1 MKVKHIIEILDSAP
15 VKNLSG
21 EQLKIV
27 HTHIRDCTSCES
39 AYEAAKVSSLVIK
52 ERAQVTVEPSPFF
65 QTRVMAA
72 WREGQ
77 AVENTPVLSRLW
89 KSAGAL
95 VSSMAVTTAALAA
108 LSFIVPAPA
117 NTSADDTATAAYS
130 AESVLLGQASDD
142 QMSYDQVLSTIY
154 VDGDEGK

>member
-1 MKVKHIIEILDSAP
+1 MKVEHIIEILDSASL
-15 VKNLSG
+15 KNLSE
-21 EQLKIV
+21 EQLKVVQI
-27 HTHIRDCTSCES
+27 HIRECMSCES
-39 AYEAAKVSSLVIK
+39 AYQAATISSRLVK
-52 ERAQVTVEPSPFF
+52 ERAQTTVEPSPFF

-72 WREGQ
+72 WRERQ
-77 AVENTPVLSRLW
+77 AIENTPVLSRLW

-108 LSFIVPAPA
+108 LSFVIPAPIS
-117 NTSADDTATAAYS
+117 TSADETTTAYS
-130 AESVLLGQASDD
+130 AESVLLGQTSDD

>member
-1 MKVKHIIEILDSAP
+1 MKVEHIIEILDSAP
-15 VKNLSG
+15 LKSLSA
-21 EQLKIV
+21 EQLKV
-27 HTHIRDCTSCES
+27 VQTHVRDCTSCKS
-39 AYEAAKVSSLVIK
+39 AYQAARVSNLVIK
-52 ERAQVTVEPSPFF
+52 ERAQATMEPSPFF

-72 WREGQ
+72 WRERQ
-77 AVENTPVLSRLW
+77 ATENTPVLSRLW

-108 LSFIVPAPA
+108 LNFIVPAPI
-117 NTSADDTATAAYS
+117 NTSADETATAYS
-130 AESVLLGQASDD
+130 AESVLLGQAADD

>member
-1 MKVKHIIEILDSAP
+1 MKVEHIIEILDSMSL
-15 VKNLSG
+15 KNLSA
-21 EQLKIV
+21 EQLEIV
-27 HTHIRDCTSCES
+27 QIHIRDCMSCES
-39 AYEAAKVSSLVIK
+39 AYQAAKVSSRLIK
-52 ERAQVTVEPSPFF
+52 ERAQTTVEPSPFF

-72 WREGQ
+72 WRERQ

-108 LSFIVPAPA
+108 LSFVIPAPIS
-117 NTSADDTATAAYS
+117 TSADETATAYS
-130 AESVLLGQASDD
+130 AESVLLGQTSDD
-142 QMSYDQVLSTIY
+142 QMSYDQVFSTIY

>member
-1 MKVKHIIEILDSAP
+1 MKVEHIIEILDSTSL
-15 VKNLSG
+15 KNLSP
-21 EQLKIV
+21 EQLEIV
-27 HTHIRDCTSCES
+27 QIHIRDCMSCES
-39 AYEAAKVSSLVIK
+39 AYQAAKVSSRLIK
-52 ERAQVTVEPSPFF
+52 ERAQTTVEPSPFF

-72 WREGQ
+72 WRERQ
-77 AVENTPVLSRLW
+77 AIENTPVLSRLW

-108 LSFIVPAPA
+108 LSFVIPAPIS
-117 NTSADDTATAAYS
+117 TSADETATAYS
-130 AESVLLGQASDD
+130 AESVLLGQTADD

>member
-1 MKVKHIIEILDSAP
+1 MKVEHIIEILDSTSL
-15 VKNLSG
+15 KNLSP
-21 EQLKIV
+21 EQLEIV
-27 HTHIRDCTSCES
+27 QIHIRDCMSCEN
-39 AYEAAKVSSLVIK
+39 AYEAAKVSSRLVK
-52 ERAQVTVEPSPFF
+52 ERAQTTVEPSPFF

-72 WREGQ
+72 WRERQ
-77 AVENTPVLSRLW
+77 AIENTPVLSRLW

-108 LSFIVPAPA
+108 LTFVIPAPIS
-117 NTSADDTATAAYS
+117 TSADETATAYS
-130 AESVLLGQASDD
+130 AESVLLGQTSDD

>member
-1 MKVKHIIEILDSAP
+1 MKVEHIIEILDSTSL
-15 VKNLSG
+15 KNLSA

-27 HTHIRDCTSCES
+27 EIHIRDCMSCEN
-39 AYEAAKVSSLVIK
+39 AYEAAKVSSRLIK
-52 ERAQVTVEPSPFF
+52 GRVQTTFEPSPFF

-72 WREGQ
+72 WRERQ
-77 AVENTPVLSRLW
+77 AIENTPVLSRLW

-108 LSFIVPAPA
+108 FSFVIPAPIS
-117 NTSADDTATAAYS
+117 TSADETATAYS
-130 AESVLLGQASDD
+130 AESVLLGQTSDD

>member
-1 MKVKHIIEILDSAP
+1 MKVEHIIEILDSTSL
-15 VKNLSG
+15 KNLSA

-27 HTHIRDCTSCES
+27 QIHIRDCMSCES
-39 AYEAAKVSSLVIK
+39 AYQAAKVSSRLIK
-52 ERAQVTVEPSPFF
+52 ERAHTNVEPSPFF

-72 WREGQ
+72 WRERQ
-77 AVENTPVLSRLW
+77 AIENTPVLSRLW

-108 LSFIVPAPA
+108 FSFVIPAPIS
-117 NTSADDTATAAYS
+117 TSADETASAYS
-130 AESVLLGQASDD
+130 AESVLLGQTSDD

>member
-1 MKVKHIIEILDSAP
+1 MKVEHIIEILDSAP
-15 VKNLSG
+15 LKSLSA

-27 HTHIRDCTSCES
+27 QTHVRDCTSCES
-39 AYEAAKVSSLVIK
+39 AYEAARVSSLVIK
-52 ERAQVTVEPSPFF
+52 ERAQNTMEPSPFF
-65 QTRVMAA
+65 QTKVMAA
-72 WREGQ
+72 WRERQ
-77 AVENTPVLSRLW
+77 ALENIPVLSRLW

-108 LSFIVPAPA
+108 LSFVIPAPIS
-117 NTSADDTATAAYS
+117 TSAEETATAYS
-130 AESVLLGQASDD
+130 AESVLLGQSSDD

>member
-1 MKVKHIIEILDSAP
+1 MKVEHIIEILDSTSL
-15 VKNLSG
+15 KNLSA
-21 EQLKIV
+21 EQLEIV
-27 HTHIRDCTSCES
+27 QIHIRDCMPCES
-39 AYEAAKVSSLVIK
+39 AYQAARVSSRLIK
-52 ERAQVTVEPSPFF
+52 ERAQTTVEPSPFF

-72 WREGQ
+72 WRERQ
-77 AVENTPVLSRLW
+77 AIENTPVLSRLW

-95 VSSMAVTTAALAA
+95 VSSMAVTTAAMAA
-108 LSFIVPAPA
+108 LSFIIPAPA

>member
-1 MKVKHIIEILDSAP
+1 MKVEHIIEILDSAP
-15 VKNLSG
+15 LKNLSA
-21 EQLKIV
+21 EQLQIV
-27 HTHIRDCTSCES
+27 QSHVQDCASCDS
-39 AYEAAKVSSLVIK
+39 AYQAARVSSLVIK
-52 ERAQVTVEPSPFF
+52 ERAQINVEPSPFF

-72 WREGQ
+72 WRERQ
-77 AVENTPVLSRLW
+77 AVENSPVLSRLW

-108 LSFIVPAPA
+108 LSFIVPAPVS
-117 NTSADDTATAAYS
+117 TSADETATAYS
-130 AESVLLGQASDD
+130 AESVLLGQAADE

>member
-1 MKVKHIIEILDSAP
+1 MKVEHIIEILDSTSL
-15 VKNLSG
+15 KNLSP
-21 EQLKIV
+21 EQLEIV
-27 HTHIRDCTSCES
+27 QIHIRDCMSCEN
-39 AYEAAKVSSLVIK
+39 AYQAAKVSSRLIK
-52 ERAQVTVEPSPFF
+52 ERAQTTVEPSPFF

-72 WREGQ
+72 WRERQ
-77 AVENTPVLSRLW
+77 AIENTPVLSRLW

-108 LSFIVPAPA
+108 LSFVIPAPIS
-117 NTSADDTATAAYS
+117 TSADETATPYS
-130 AESVLLGQASDD
+130 AESVLLGQTSDD

>member
-1 MKVKHIIEILDSAP
+1 MKVEHIIEILDSTSL
-15 VKNLSG
+15 KNLSA

-27 HTHIRDCTSCES
+27 QIHIRDCTSCES
-39 AYEAAKVSSLVIK
+39 AYQAAKVSSRLIK
-52 ERAQVTVEPSPFF
+52 ERAQTTVEPSPFF

-72 WREGQ
+72 WRERQ

-108 LSFIVPAPA
+108 LSFVIPAPIS
-117 NTSADDTATAAYS
+117 TSADETATAYS
-130 AESVLLGQASDD
+130 AESVLLGQSADD

>member
-1 MKVKHIIEILDSAP
+1 A
-15 VKNLSG
+15 
-21 EQLKIV
+21 EQLEIV
-27 HTHIRDCTSCES
+27 QIHIRDCMSCES
-39 AYEAAKVSSLVIK
+39 AYQAVKVSSRLIN
-52 ERAQVTVEPSPFF
+52 ERAQTTVEPSPFF

-72 WREGQ
+72 WRERQ

-130 AESVLLGQASDD
+130 AESVLLGQAS
-142 QMSYDQVLSTIY
+142 
-154 VDGDEGK
+154 

>member
-1 MKVKHIIEILDSAP
+1 MKVEHIIEILDSTSL
-15 VKNLSG
+15 KNLSQ
-21 EQLKIV
+21 EQLEIV
-27 HTHIRDCTSCES
+27 QIHIRDCMSCEN
-39 AYEAAKVSSLVIK
+39 AYQAAKVSSRLIK
-52 ERAQVTVEPSPFF
+52 ERAQATVEPSPFF

-72 WREGQ
+72 WRERQ
-77 AVENTPVLSRLW
+77 AIENTPVWSRFW

-108 LSFIVPAPA
+108 LSFVIPAPIS
-117 NTSADDTATAAYS
+117 TSADETATAYS
-130 AESVLLGQASDD
+130 AESVLLGQTSDD

>member
-1 MKVKHIIEILDSAP
+1 MKVEHIIEILDSTSL
-15 VKNLSG
+15 KNLSP
-21 EQLKIV
+21 EQLEIV
-27 HTHIRDCTSCES
+27 QIHIRDCMSCES
-39 AYEAAKVSSLVIK
+39 AYQAAKVSSRLIK
-52 ERAQVTVEPSPFF
+52 ERAQTTVEPSPFF

-72 WREGQ
+72 WRERQ
-77 AVENTPVLSRLW
+77 AIENTPVLSRLW

-108 LSFIVPAPA
+108 LSFVIPAPIS
-117 NTSADDTATAAYS
+117 TSADETATAYS
-130 AESVLLGQASDD
+130 AESVLLGQTSDD

>member
-1 MKVKHIIEILDSAP
+1 MKVEHIIEILDSTSL
-15 VKNLSG
+15 KNLSA

-27 HTHIRDCTSCES
+27 QIHSRDCMSCER
-39 AYEAAKVSSLVIK
+39 AYEAAKVSSRLIN
-52 ERAQVTVEPSPFF
+52 ERAQTIVEPSPFF

-72 WREGQ
+72 WRERQ
-77 AVENTPVLSRLW
+77 AIENTPVLSRLW

-108 LSFIVPAPA
+108 LSFVIPAPIS
-117 NTSADDTATAAYS
+117 TSAEETATAYS
-130 AESVLLGQASDD
+130 AESVLLGQSSDD

>member
-1 MKVKHIIEILDSAP
+1 MKVEHIIEILDSTSL
-15 VKNLSG
+15 KNLSA

-27 HTHIRDCTSCES
+27 QIHIRDCMSCEN
-39 AYEAAKVSSLVIK
+39 AYQAAKVSSRLIK
-52 ERAQVTVEPSPFF
+52 ERVQTTVEPSPFF

-72 WREGQ
+72 WRERQ
-77 AVENTPVLSRLW
+77 AIENTPVLSRLW

-108 LSFIVPAPA
+108 LTFVIPAPIS
-117 NTSADDTATAAYS
+117 TSADETATAYS
-130 AESVLLGQASDD
+130 AESVLLGQTSDD

>member
-1 MKVKHIIEILDSAP
+1 MKVEHIIEILDSMSL
-15 VKNLSG
+15 KNLSA

-27 HTHIRDCTSCES
+27 QIHIRDCISCER
-39 AYEAAKVSSLVIK
+39 AYQAAKVSSRLIK
-52 ERAQVTVEPSPFF
+52 ERAQTSQGPSPFF
-65 QTRVMAA
+65 QTKVMAA
-72 WREGQ
+72 WRERQ
-77 AVENTPVLSRLW
+77 ALENTPVLSRLW

-108 LSFIVPAPA
+108 LSFVIPTPIS
-117 NTSADDTATAAYS
+117 TSADETATAYS
-130 AESVLLGQASDD
+130 AESVLLGQSADD

>member
-1 MKVKHIIEILDSAP
+1 MKVEHIIEILDSTSL
-15 VKNLSG
+15 KNLSA

-27 HTHIRDCTSCES
+27 QIHIRDCMSCES
-39 AYEAAKVSSLVIK
+39 AYQAAKVSSGLIK
-52 ERAQVTVEPSPFF
+52 ERAQTTVEPSPFF

-72 WREGQ
+72 WRERQ
-77 AVENTPVLSRLW
+77 AIENTPVLSRLW

-108 LSFIVPAPA
+108 LSFVIPAPIS
-117 NTSADDTATAAYS
+117 TSADETATAYS
-130 AESVLLGQASDD
+130 AESVLLGQTSDE

>member
-1 MKVKHIIEILDSAP
+1 MKVEHIVEILDSTP
-15 VKNLSG
+15 LKNLSA

-39 AYEAAKVSSLVIK
+39 AFEAAKVSSLVIK
-52 ERAQVTVEPSPFF
+52 ERAQTTVEPSPFF

-72 WREGQ
+72 WRERQ
-77 AVENTPVLSRLW
+77 ALENTPVLSRLW

-108 LSFIVPAPA
+108 LSFVVPAPV
-117 NTSADDTATAAYS
+117 NTSADDTAITAYS
-130 AESVLLGQASDD
+130 AESVLLDRASDD
-142 QMSYDQVLSTIY
+142 QLSYDQVLSTIY